1 MRRAHQFT
9 LAIQILGLLYV
20 STGVNFA
27 ADRYKVLDRDALQK
41 RIAALYKAEENGDWK
56 AFFELVSPEVK
67 KDTTFEE
74 FLKDSAHRDFKM
86 VSWKVRRI
94 RGAERDSEYP
104 PQVTSGAEVLMDVS
118 VLNSDGSREK
128 VEDQTDYWVQLDGV
142 WYWAWRGWPYD

>member
-1 MRRAHQFT
+1 MEPVMQRGHQFT
-9 LAIQILGLLYV
+9 PAILLLGLICV
-20 STGVNFA
+20 STSVNFA
-27 ADRYKVLDRDALQK
+27 ADRYKVLDRGALQK
-41 RIAALYKAEENGDWK
+41 RIGALYKAEENGDWK

-104 PQVTSGAEVLMDVS
+104 
-118 VLNSDGSREK
+118 
-128 VEDQTDYWVQLDGV
+128 
-142 WYWAWRGWPYD
+142 